1 MKVDNN
7 IKDMFD
13 MWQSRVNADNKKSE
27 EDNKNEDGKAKV
39 NSKDFQNR
47 VYTERGTKVVK
58 AGEDLNKNAFLQI
71 LAAELANQDPTSPQD
86 STAYVAQMAQFAGLE
101 QMNNLNTT
109 MRLSS
114 ATSLT
119 GKFVALDAY
128 NAKGEQEFGVVT
140 EVYKI
145 GSNVFVTVATS
156 DGELKNFDYDSVSNV
171 INNPDNTLD
180 YINFVNGS
188 SLIGKTV
195 EMYAEEEEEP
205 DVGVVKEIFRD
216 KEGIK
221 VKIEVKIECDGEIK
235 SEIKEYPFDHIMKI
249 RDGEIKK

>member
-1 MKVDNN
+1 MQIDNN
-7 IKDMFD
+7 MKNMFET
-13 MWQSRVNADNKKSE
+13 WQSRVNAGNKKSE
-27 EDNKNEDGKAKV
+27 EDNKNEDGKETV

-47 VYTERGTKVVK
+47 VSTERGTKVVK

-71 LAAELANQDPTSPQD
+71 LAAELANQDPTNPQD

-119 GKFVALDAY
+119 GKFVALDVY
-128 NAKGEQEFGVVT
+128 DAKGMQEFGMVT

-145 GSNVFVTVATS
+145 GSNVFVRVATA
-156 DGELKNFDYDSVSNV
+156 DGDIKNFDYDSVSNV
-171 INNPDNTLD
+171 INSPDNTLE

-195 EMYAEEEEEP
+195 EMYAKEEEKP
-205 DVGVVKEIFRD
+205 DVGIVKEIFRD
-216 KEGIK
+216 EEGIK
-221 VKIEVKIECDGEIK
+221 VKIDCDGKIK
-235 SEIKEYPFDHIMKI
+235 DYPFDHIMKI
-249 RDGEIKK
+249 K

>member
-1 MKVDNN
+1 
-7 IKDMFD
+7 
-13 MWQSRVNADNKKSE
+13 
-27 EDNKNEDGKAKV
+27 
-39 NSKDFQNR
+39 
-47 VYTERGTKVVK
+47 
-58 AGEDLNKNAFLQI
+58 
-71 LAAELANQDPTSPQD
+71 
-86 STAYVAQMAQFAGLE
+86 
-101 QMNNLNTT
+101 
-109 MRLSS
+109 LSS

-249 RDGEIKK
+249 RDGEIKE

>member
-7 IKDMFD
+7 IQDAFNL
-13 MWQSRVNADNKKSE
+13 WQSRVKTQNTKSE
-27 EDNKNEDGKAKV
+27 DSNGSSKEDNKTNSGKGKINE
-39 NSKDFQNR
+39 SDFQHKA
-47 VYTERGTKVVK
+47 VTERGTKVVK
-58 AGEDLNKNAFLQI
+58 PGQDLNKNAFLQI
-71 LAAELANQDPTSPQD
+71 LAAELANQDPTNPQD

-145 GSNVFVTVATS
+145 GSNVFVKVATA
-156 DGELKNFDYDSVSNV
+156 DGEFKNFDYDSVSNV
-171 INNPDNTLD
+171 INNPDTTLD

-195 EMYAEEEEEP
+195 EMYAKEEEEP
-205 DVGVVKEIFRD
+205 DVGIVKEIFRD
-216 KEGIK
+216 EDGIK
-221 VKIEVKIECDGEIK
+221 VKIDCDGK
-235 SEIKEYPFDHIMKI
+235 IKEYPFDHIMKI
-249 RDGEIKK
+249 RS

>member
-1 MKVDNN
+1 MKIDNSM
-7 IKDMFD
+7 KDMFD
-13 MWQSRVNADNKKSE
+13 MWQSRLKTQNTKLE
-27 EDNKNEDGKAKV
+27 ESNESSKDDNKNKDGKGKI
-39 NSKDFQNR
+39 NENDFQHKA
-47 VYTERGTKVVK
+47 VTERGTKIVK
-58 AGEDLNKNAFLQI
+58 PGQDLNKNAFLQI

-128 NAKGEQEFGVVT
+128 NTKGQQEFGMVT

-145 GSNVFVTVATS
+145 GSNVFVTVATA

-171 INNPDNTLD
+171 INNTDNTLD

-195 EMYAEEEEEP
+195 EMYAKEEEEP
-205 DVGVVKEIFRD
+205 DVGIVKEIFRD
-216 KEGIK
+216 EEGIK
-221 VKIEVKIECDGEIK
+221 VKIDCDGKIK
-235 SEIKEYPFDHIMKI
+235 DYPFDHIMKI
-249 RDGEIKK
+249 RS